1 MNGEFRAVADT
12 LFDPGMGTENAA
24 TLLYAVAAMRRP
36 SRVLAVGLGYSTL
49 FLLQALADNHAAAR
63 RDAAIVAGHVDAPA
77 RRDVLDETQPVDTEP
92 PRLIGI
98 DDFSAD
104 PARLTHFLR
113 CVERLQLSSYLEL
126 QRCRYQDLDPA
137 TLPAL
142 QFAWIDCGHQL
153 DYSDLIN
160 RYWPLL
166 DADGGVLA
174 LHYTYVDV
182 LLRAVDGDERLLI
195 PGPCLNALGN
205 QQRRTGRDGAFE
217 LLTLVEPHKLRQ
229 GSVTLL
235 RKLAPVDRCRA
246 ASLEREQHDLYGSP
260 GTALLDLG
268 ADPAQVVQPETPRG
282 PEATPPIARA

>member
-1 MNGEFRAVADT
+1 MNAEFRAVADT

-24 TLLYAVAAMRRP
+24 TLLYAIAAMRRP

-63 RDAAIVAGHVDAPA
+63 RDAAIVAGHIDAPA
-77 RRDVLDETQPVDTEP
+77 RRGVLDETQPVDMEP

-104 PARLTHFLR
+104 PARLAHFLR
-113 CVERLQLSSYLEL
+113 CVERLQLSPYLQL
-126 QRCRYQDLDPA
+126 HRCRYQDLDPA
-137 TLPAL
+137 TLPVI

-153 DYSDLIN
+153 EYPDLLN

-166 DADGGVLA
+166 DADGGMLA

-182 LLRAVDGDERLLI
+182 LLHTDDGDERLLI
-195 PGPCLNALGN
+195 PGPCLNALSN
-205 QQRRTGRDGAFE
+205 QQRRAGRDGGFE

-235 RKLAPVDRCRA
+235 RKLAPIDRCRA
-246 ASLEREQHDLYGSP
+246 ASLEREQTDLYGSP
-260 GTALLDLG
+260 GTALDDLG
-268 ADPAQVVQPETPRG
+268 ADCVRGVRPEDAVRT
-282 PEATPPIARA
+282 